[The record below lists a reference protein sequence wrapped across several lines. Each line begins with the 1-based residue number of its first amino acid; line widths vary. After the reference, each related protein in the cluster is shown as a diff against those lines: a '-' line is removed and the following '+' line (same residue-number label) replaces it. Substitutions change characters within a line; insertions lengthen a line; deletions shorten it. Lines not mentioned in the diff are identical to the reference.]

1 MTVGLRLVRLAAIT
15 PSTQGDRDARA
26 KTEPPATA
34 IGRAI
39 KFSDFPCRSNRW
51 PGKRRTRRGVASE
64 LASWLTEDRLTS
76 VDDTVR
82 ADITA
87 FPSALLRLFSGE
99 NTGKLVLEP
108 A

>member
-15 PSTQGDRDARA
+15 PRTQGDRDV
-26 KTEPPATA
+26 
-34 IGRAI
+34 
-39 KFSDFPCRSNRW
+39 SLNRW
-51 PGKRRTRRGVASE
+51 PGKRRRRRRTRRGVASE

-76 VDDTVR
+76 VEDTVR

-99 NTGKLVLEP
+99 NTGKLVLEL